1 MQSRELDPSP
11 FGRPALLRMPD
22 PGIDVRGGVVALHG
36 AGLPQRRQPLFE
48 HLAITLTPMGFAV
61 LTFDRRSGREDEDT
75 PFDIQAE
82 DALAAVEHLRTTI
95 DAPVG
100 QYGYSQGG
108 RPEPTVVT
116 IAGCGHFPAPDG
128 DPNSL
133 SVPVAGFSPAYTIA
147 LRRWFAER

>member
-1 MQSRELDPSP
+1 VDQPWFGLSYLDSRLPAPEQSWPDMDYDPE
-11 FGRPALLRMPD
+11 PAFSKVSCPVLL
-22 PGIDVRGGVVALHG
+22 IYG
-36 AGLPQRRQPLFE
+36 A
-48 HLAITLTPMGFAV
+48 
-61 LTFDRRSGREDEDT
+61 DEDCV
-75 PFDIQAE
+75 P
-82 DALAAVEHLRTTI
+82 AADSEQIWRRATR
-95 DAPVG
+95 
-100 QYGYSQGG
+100 SGG